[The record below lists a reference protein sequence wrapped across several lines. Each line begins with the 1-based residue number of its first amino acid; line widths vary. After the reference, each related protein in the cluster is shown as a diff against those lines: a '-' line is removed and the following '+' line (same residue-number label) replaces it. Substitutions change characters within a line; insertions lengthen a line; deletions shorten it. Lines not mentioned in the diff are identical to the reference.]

1 MNTDQENGGGRS
13 SSLKHGDITEK
24 IIEIFYQVYNELGH
38 GFLESVYRNALEIGL
53 RQAGLKVTREVPISV
68 WFRGEDVGDFRA
80 DLMVNDIVLLELKT
94 AESISKSHEAQ
105 LYNYLRA
112 TQIEVGLLLNFG
124 HSPSFRR
131 IVFDNE
137 KKKIRVHPRSSA
149 VGI

>member
-1 MNTDQENGGGRS
+1 MNTDQS
-13 SSLKHGDITEK
+13 SKAKALKHGELTEK
-24 IIEIFYQVYNELGH
+24 IIQVFYEVYNELGH
-38 GFLESVYRNALEIGL
+38 GFLESVYRNAMEIGL
-53 RQAGLKVTREVPISV
+53 RQSGLIVTRELPIAV

-80 DLMVNDIVLLELKT
+80 DLMVQELVLLELKT
-94 AESISKSHEAQ
+94 SESISRSHEAQ

-112 TQIEVGLLLNFG
+112 TQVEVGLLLNFS

-137 KKKIRVHPRSSA
+137 KKRIRVHPRSSA

>member
-1 MNTDQENGGGRS
+1 MNTDSNS
-13 SSLKHGDITEK
+13 SRRATSLKHGQLTEK
-24 IIEIFYQVYNELGH
+24 IIEVFYEVYNELGH
-38 GFLESVYRNALEIGL
+38 GFLESVYRGAMEIGL
-53 RQAGLKVTREVPISV
+53 RQSGLRVSREYPIAV

-80 DLMVNDIVLLELKT
+80 NLMVEELVLLELTT
-94 AESISKSHEAQ
+94 AEAISKSHEAQ

-112 TQIEVGLLLNFG
+112 TPVEVGLLLNFG

-131 IVFDNE
+131 IVFDKE

>member
-1 MNTDQENGGGRS
+1 MNTDQS
-13 SSLKHGDITEK
+13 SNPKGLKHGELTEK
-24 IIEIFYQVYNELGH
+24 IIQVFYEVYNELGH
-38 GFLESVYRNALEIGL
+38 GFLESVYRNAMEIGL
-53 RQAGLKVTREVPISV
+53 RQSGLIVTRELPIAV

-80 DLMVNDIVLLELKT
+80 DLIVQELVLLELKT
-94 AESISKSHEAQ
+94 SESISKSHEAQ

-112 TQIEVGLLLNFG
+112 TQVEVGLLLNFG

-137 KKKIRVHPRSSA
+137 KKKICVHPRSSA